1 MNILERSLVVL
12 MLVFISLAAIS
23 WIGQEFHALLAV
35 FELLVGVVIGM
46 TVFLPNRTN

>member
-1 MNILERSLVVL
+1 MDKLERAFTVV
-12 MLVFISLAAIS
+12 MLLCISIAAIN

-46 TVFLPNRTN
+46 TIFIQKKGT